1 MKYRVGETLF
11 RCVIDDETGRPAY
24 DAYRVRSVRG
34 GKVHA
39 IQVNEWTWIKLA
51 WGRDQARGWAKRIE
65 PLYRQ
70 SCREGERFDNLHR
83 TKGAALRQARKCHGE
98 MIERHKRYA
107 SNAHALAEKRINDS
121 QQRVVGGQ
129 VDR

>member
-11 RCVIDDETGRPAY
+11 RCVIDDETGGPAY

-51 WGRDQARGWAKRIE
+51 WGRDQTRGWAKRIE

-70 SCREGERFDNLHR
+70 SCREGERSDNLHR
-83 TKGAALRQARKCHGE
+83 TKGAALRQARQWNE
-98 MIERHKRYA
+98 ARIERMNRYS
-107 SNAHALAEKRINDS
+107 SNNVLCVHPGATPAGRPAE
-121 QQRVVGGQ
+121 GGG
-129 VDR
+129 R